1 MLWLL
6 FPQTGPGD
14 VAAQK
19 TIFQKII
26 DKEIPADIVY
36 EDDRCL
42 AFRDISPQAPM
53 HVLVIPK
60 KAIVSLAQAEDEDA
74 ALLGHLMIV
83 ARKVARQEGLTNGYR
98 TVLNCGPDGGQS
110 VDHLH
115 IHVLGGRKLAWPP
128 G

>member
-1 MLWLL
+1 MS
-6 FPQTGPGD
+6 
-14 VAAQK
+14 

-26 DKEIPADIVY
+26 DKQIPADIVY

-42 AFRDISPQAPM
+42 AFRDINPQAPT

-60 KAIVSLAQAEDEDA
+60 RAIRSVAELEASDA
-74 ALLGHLMIV
+74 DLIGYLFV
-83 ARKVARQEGLTNGYR
+83 VVRKIAEQEGLSNGYR
-98 TVLNCGPDGGQS
+98 TVINSGRDGGQT

-115 IHVLGGRKLAWPP
+115 IHLLGGRGLAWPP

>member
-1 MLWLL
+1 M
-6 FPQTGPGD
+6 
-14 VAAQK
+14 ASQK

-26 DKEIPADIVY
+26 DKEIPADIIY

-42 AFRDISPQAPM
+42 AFRDISPQAPT

-60 KAIVSLAQAEDEDA
+60 KAIVSLAQARDDDA

-83 ARKVARQEGLTNGYR
+83 ARKVAEQEGLTNGYR
-98 TVLNCGPDGGQS
+98 TVMNSGPDGGQS

-115 IHVLGGRKLAWPP
+115 VHVLGGRKLTWPP